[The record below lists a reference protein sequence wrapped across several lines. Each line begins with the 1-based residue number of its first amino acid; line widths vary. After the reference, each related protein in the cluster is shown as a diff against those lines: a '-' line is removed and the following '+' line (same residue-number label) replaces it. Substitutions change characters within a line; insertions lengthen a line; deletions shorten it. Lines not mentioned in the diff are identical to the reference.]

1 MDNKLPGYFKRG
13 LRKTSKRFKAFTH
26 GKDLADHI
34 ERPPS
39 VPPNVLQE
47 SMQQSGASLLV
58 QST

>member
-13 LRKTSKRFKAFTH
+13 LRKASKRFKAFTH

-34 ERPPS
+34 ERPP